1 MDKYFMLAYEA
12 YRQDT
17 PTEYLSYA
25 DFKKALCK
33 TLPWW
38 YYAAGGAVVG
48 YYLPTRLTAKIPQ
61 KTI

>member
-1 MDKYFMLAYEA
+1 MEKYIQIAYET

-17 PTEYLSYA
+17 PTGYLDYA

-38 YYAAGGAVVG
+38 YYAAGGALAG
-48 YYLPTRLTAKIPQ
+48 YYLK
-61 KTI
+61 K

>member
-1 MDKYFMLAYEA
+1 MEKYCQAAYEL

-17 PTEYLSYA
+17 PTGYLNYA

-38 YYAAGGAVVG
+38 YYTAGGAVLG
-48 YYLPTRLTAKIPQ
+48 YIVK
-61 KTI
+61 K